1 MRGLPIDVGEFRAI
15 MLALRAEAP
24 AREILQALR
33 LDHDDEIVGLVLDLE
48 EHVFWFGLQSQPKH
62 SKE

>member
-1 MRGLPIDVGEFRAI
+1 MMPIDVGEFRAI
-15 MLALRAEAP
+15 MLALRAGAP
-24 AREILQALR
+24 AREILQSLR

-48 EHVFWFGLQSQPKH
+48 EHVFWFGLQWQPKH